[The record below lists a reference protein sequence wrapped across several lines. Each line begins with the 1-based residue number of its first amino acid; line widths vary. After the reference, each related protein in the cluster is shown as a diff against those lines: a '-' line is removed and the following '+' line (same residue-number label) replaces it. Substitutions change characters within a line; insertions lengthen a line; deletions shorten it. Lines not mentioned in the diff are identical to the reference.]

1 MVNRRTRKTTKEA
14 IKVPQQEFSLVRLRI
29 EKPPFRKLKNIT
41 VEFAE
46 RVTLIA
52 GHNGI
57 GKSTILA
64 LIANGSGITD
74 TNVQTYTGKP
84 FTGLLNEIIHIDFE
98 NEYLVNKTK
107 GTLSNPHLDY
117 LINENEFT
125 KRCGFTR
132 RLVKNK
138 DGKTSRTEVR
148 VVPRN
153 TKTGNY
159 EDVKSG
165 VVIGSDSKVPIP
177 TIYLGMT
184 RMIPIGE
191 SDPELILNSLDNTID
206 KSDAEFINKFIK
218 DVINIVD
225 DSETATN
232 AITTQSIQGT
242 SKIAKHPEY
251 AHSPK
256 SISLGQDSL
265 SSIATALASFRRLE
279 REWPDYPGGL
289 LVIDEIDAGF
299 HPHAQK
305 SLMDGIKNVAK
316 KLRIQVVATTHSLCM
331 IEAIHPDTNPI
342 DDKGV
347 RVDSVVYITDSIAPR
362 IKKDLSFSQIQGDMS
377 LTPPEPTPKP
387 AAVDNSLKIYL
398 EDAEA
403 NFILGH
409 LLTQKLKRQVNT
421 ATGKRLKAIPISVGC
436 NNLQGLQKFDKH
448 FKKVLIV
455 VDADASVTA
464 GLKNVV
470 KLPGS
475 RDSSGKGHSPERTI
489 YEFVKELMK
498 DDENYPTAR
507 KSLEDMNVTR
517 NQLSTHLLKGDF
529 NIKDRVSAKGWMKAR
544 LQRITD
550 WKLVELW
557 LAENPAE
564 VVRFQDD
571 LIAASVATAK
581 LTK

>member
-206 KSDAEFINKFIK
+206 KSDAVFINKFIK
-218 DVINIVD
+218 DVIN
-225 DSETATN
+225 
-232 AITTQSIQGT
+232 
-242 SKIAKHPEY
+242 
-251 AHSPK
+251 
-256 SISLGQDSL
+256 
-265 SSIATALASFRRLE
+265 
-279 REWPDYPGGL
+279 
-289 LVIDEIDAGF
+289 
-299 HPHAQK
+299 
-305 SLMDGIKNVAK
+305 
-316 KLRIQVVATTHSLCM
+316 
-331 IEAIHPDTNPI
+331 
-342 DDKGV
+342 
-347 RVDSVVYITDSIAPR
+347 
-362 IKKDLSFSQIQGDMS
+362 
-377 LTPPEPTPKP
+377 
-387 AAVDNSLKIYL
+387 
-398 EDAEA
+398 
-403 NFILGH
+403 
-409 LLTQKLKRQVNT
+409 
-421 ATGKRLKAIPISVGC
+421 
-436 NNLQGLQKFDKH
+436 
-448 FKKVLIV
+448 
-455 VDADASVTA
+455 
-464 GLKNVV
+464 
-470 KLPGS
+470 
-475 RDSSGKGHSPERTI
+475 
-489 YEFVKELMK
+489 
-498 DDENYPTAR
+498 
-507 KSLEDMNVTR
+507 
-517 NQLSTHLLKGDF
+517 
-529 NIKDRVSAKGWMKAR
+529 
-544 LQRITD
+544 
-550 WKLVELW
+550 
-557 LAENPAE
+557 
-564 VVRFQDD
+564 
-571 LIAASVATAK
+571 
-581 LTK
+581 